1 MKTVIEAFSAQ
12 AGQPD
17 LFAYWQEELQLR
29 RRLRQTDSWQEV
41 KIGTRAEYEFLQR
54 GLCYGPQRDI
64 FFAILLN
71 NLADQSVLAL
81 VRDSDPGVVTG
92 LLDYT
97 ALYLNKQH
105 PPSAS
110 LGFLIHL
117 FQDGYR
123 SQYTRLLKALDAE
136 QCAYLMA
143 RTGNRNLRRMLKE
156 QLERIKD
163 DKSEG
168 IADQPVP
175 ERISPPWPTIH
186 GDKIEL
192 LAAAAVVLKP
202 QQDTR
207 PVDDHV
213 VSRWDDLVEGAELLW
228 RAGLLADC
236 IALLNRIILDRDL
249 ERIND
254 NPACIPPWHRQVIR
268 LLDRAMPLLGMLAA
282 PLHPRGWVLDNYRC
296 LFPGFSP
303 EPGSLLYLDL
313 YAIVAAAM
321 QGRRQYAKYEIIQ
334 KAAQLQLLREDDPL
348 AAALVQWDRTGIV
361 ENPQTVT
368 VIEGLAAKIK
378 SQPHEALAGL
388 ELLRYLHM
396 HGGKALDKPNATS
409 MLEIYL
415 QLFNWLP
422 HAVFINDPLVRQL
435 GPQSDEALRD
445 EAEKIL
451 AAQQRVRDYEAA
463 GIPSSGITD
472 KIEPV
477 MKKKLQLSRAMGVF

>member
-12 AGQPD
+12 AEQPD
-17 LFAYWQEELQLR
+17 VFANWQEELQLR
-29 RRLRQTDSWQEV
+29 RRLRQTDSWQGV
-41 KIGTRAEYEFLQR
+41 KVGTRAEYEFLQR
-54 GLCYGPQRDI
+54 GLFYGPQRDI
-64 FFAILLN
+64 FFAILFN
-71 NLADQSVLAL
+71 NLADPSVLAHL
-81 VRDSDPGVVTG
+81 RDSDPDLVTG
-92 LLDYT
+92 FLDYL
-97 ALYLNKQH
+97 ALYIKEQH
-105 PPSAS
+105 TPAAS

-123 SQYTRLLKALDAE
+123 SQYTRLLKALNAE

-143 RTGNRNLRRMLKE
+143 RTGNLDLRRMLKE
-156 QLERIKD
+156 HLEQIKD
-163 DKSEG
+163 DKSEAT
-168 IADQPVP
+168 ADQPVL
-175 ERISPPWPTIH
+175 ERISHPWPTIH

-192 LAAAAVVLKP
+192 LAAAAAVLKP
-202 QQDTR
+202 RQDTK
-207 PVDDHV
+207 PADDNS
-213 VSRWDDLVEGAELLW
+213 VSRWDNLVEGAELLW

-236 IALLNRIILDRDL
+236 IALLSRMILARDL

-254 NPACIPPWHRQVIR
+254 NPAGNQPWHRQVLR
-268 LLDRAMPLLGMLAA
+268 LLDRTMLLLGMLAA

-296 LFPGFSP
+296 LFPGFSL

-348 AAALVQWDRTGIV
+348 AAVLVQWDRTGIL
-361 ENPQTVT
+361 ESPQP
-368 VIEGLAAKIK
+368 VIEGLAAKMK
-378 SQPHEALAGL
+378 SQPHEALTGL
-388 ELLRYLHM
+388 ELLRYLHPQ
-396 HGGKALDKPNATS
+396 GRKALDRPNATR
-409 MLEIYL
+409 MLEMYL
-415 QLFNWLP
+415 QFFNWLP

-451 AAQQRVRDYEAA
+451 AAQQRDRDYEAP
-463 GIPSSGITD
+463 GISSSGITD

-477 MKKKLQLSRAMGVF
+477 LKKKLRLSRAMGVF